1 MQPGC
6 LAPVAPRSAQD
17 ESFRRALEARIGKRQ
32 FEHWFLARTLVVFD
46 DDTLVVQAPSPFL
59 TQWLQKQF
67 RSPLA
72 TVAHELIGPAARLR
86 FEVAAVPA
94 SDDGQAAGPGTCGT
108 NEAAAATGPPDASGR
123 SEPGPA
129 AVRSGAAD
137 RRPGRRFGDLADL
150 VAGRCN
156 ELALTAVRQ
165 LCDRPLEACGPLYVY
180 GAVGTGKSHLLE
192 GAYRELRRRHPHLN
206 VLFISSEQ
214 FTNYFTQAY
223 REHTLP
229 AFRQRFR
236 TVDVLLVDDVEFLD
250 AKRVIQEEFLH
261 TIRHLESRS
270 RLFVAC
276 GDRHPRLITRIS
288 DDLRTRF
295 LSGMLCRLELPDL
308 DTRLKI
314 VAHRAQRL
322 EALFTP
328 EALRYVAE
336 RFNGG
341 VRELEGAL
349 HSLQVYYHL
358 SGKRVGVT
366 AARQVLADL
375 ERDCLRI
382 VKLADVDR
390 VVCDMF
396 GLAADEL
403 RSSSRARA
411 VSEPRMLAMYLA
423 RRHTRAAY
431 SEIGQHFGGRNHA
444 TVISAERRVAA
455 LLTGEAA
462 SIRVGPRAWRLTD
475 LLQTLEQQLLAG

>member
-6 LAPVAPRSAQD
+6 LTLAAARSAQGKSLR
-17 ESFRRALEARIGKRQ
+17 EALEAKIGERQ
-32 FEHWFLARTLVVFD
+32 FEHWFQARTQLVIEH
-46 DDTLVVQAPSPFL
+46 DTLVVQAPSPFL

-67 RSPLA
+67 RGALA
-72 TVAHELIGPAARLR
+72 ATAHELIGPAARLR
-86 FEVAAVPA
+86 FEVSAAPLLDTA
-94 SDDGQAAGPGTCGT
+94 PLAQSAGTS
-108 NEAAAATGPPDASGR
+108 ATGPIDAH
-123 SEPGPA
+123 A
-129 AVRSGAAD
+129 ALRDERETAGAEFAAKAVHK
-137 RRPGRRFGDLADL
+137 PGRRFGDLAEL
-150 VAGRCN
+150 VTGSCN
-156 ELALTAVRQ
+156 EMALTAVRQ

-180 GAVGTGKSHLLE
+180 GPVGTGKSHLLE
-192 GAYRELRRRHPHLN
+192 GAYRELRRRHPHLS

-236 TVDVLLVDDVEFLD
+236 NVDVLLVDDVEFLD

-270 RLFVAC
+270 RLFLAC
-276 GDRHPRLITRIS
+276 GDRHPRLITKIS
-288 DDLRTRF
+288 DDLRTR
-295 LSGMLCRLELPDL
+295 LLAGMLCRLELPAL
-308 DTRLKI
+308 ETRLKI
-314 VAHRAQRL
+314 VAHRAERL
-322 EALFTP
+322 NAEFTP

-358 SGKRVGVT
+358 TTKRVGVT

-390 VVCDMF
+390 VVCDLF
-396 GLAADEL
+396 GLSPDEL
-403 RSSSRARA
+403 RSPSRSRA

-444 TVISAERRVAA
+444 TVIAAERKVAA
-455 LLTGEAA
+455 LLTGDGS
-462 SIRVGPRAWRLTD
+462 SIRVGPRPWRVTD